1 MQKRKIYILLMFP
14 NYDSNREK
22 QVIIKMTPNGEGWH
36 HLAVKKV
43 SALLI
48 GMTSKHKGD
57 FHCLNCL

>member
-1 MQKRKIYILLMFP
+1 MFP

-22 QVIIKMTPNGEGWH
+22 QVIIKMTPNVEGWH

-43 SALLI
+43 SVLLI